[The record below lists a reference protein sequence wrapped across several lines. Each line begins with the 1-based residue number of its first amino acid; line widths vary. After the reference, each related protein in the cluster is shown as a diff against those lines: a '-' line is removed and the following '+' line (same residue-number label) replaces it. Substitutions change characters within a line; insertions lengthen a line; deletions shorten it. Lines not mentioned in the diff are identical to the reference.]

1 LAFVDDEGPPFRHP
15 TFPAS
20 EAPVSHPL
28 LTAPIGRSLFLLAGP
43 TTALMLM
50 QVVVAVADGVFVG
63 RLGTDALAGM
73 ALVIPFST
81 LMFNIAYGGMGGGV
95 TSSMAR
101 ALGGDRPDDA
111 RAIVVHAMVLAAAL
125 ALVFA
130 VLDWTCSARLFA
142 LLGGSGDAL
151 DRALAFSH
159 AFFTSSIAVWVSA
172 FMSAL
177 LRGSGDTVTPARLGL
192 IAGLIYIPLSGA
204 LTLGVAGW
212 PGFGVAGSAIALLCT
227 SIGTA
232 FFQAR
237 AILKGRLGVI
247 PTSANLRLRWPIF
260 QEILRVGILGSVT
273 TFVSNVNAVLML
285 GFVGRFG
292 VAALAGYGIGARLEY
307 MIGPVAFG
315 IGSGLTTLVGVAAG
329 ANAWQRAMK
338 VAWTGGLI
346 AFAAIGLIGWLVAL
360 FPLVW
365 SRLFSSDNQVIEASM
380 SYIAHIAPFYCFFGL
395 GISLNFASQGAGR
408 MTAPLLASIARMVTS
423 TTAGW
428 LVVEKTDLGLGGLF
442 AAIALG
448 IVVYGC
454 VIPASLLVVPWREKK
469 LVRRI
474 G

>member
-1 LAFVDDEGPPFRHP
+1 
-15 TFPAS
+15 
-20 EAPVSHPL
+20 
-28 LTAPIGRSLFLLAGP
+28 
-43 TTALMLM
+43 
-50 QVVVAVADGVFVG
+50 
-63 RLGTDALAGM
+63 
-73 ALVIPFST
+73 
-81 LMFNIAYGGMGGGV
+81 
-95 TSSMAR
+95 
-101 ALGGDRPDDA
+101 
-111 RAIVVHAMVLAAAL
+111 
-125 ALVFA
+125 
-130 VLDWTCSARLFA
+130 
-142 LLGGSGDAL
+142 
-151 DRALAFSH
+151 
-159 AFFTSSIAVWVSA
+159 
-172 FMSAL
+172 
-177 LRGSGDTVTPARLGL
+177 
-192 IAGLIYIPLSGA
+192 
-204 LTLGVAGW
+204 
-212 PGFGVAGSAIALLCT
+212 
-227 SIGTA
+227 
-232 FFQAR
+232 
-237 AILKGRLGVI
+237 
-247 PTSANLRLRWPIF
+247 
-260 QEILRVGILGSVT
+260 
-273 TFVSNVNAVLML
+273 ML

-365 SRLFSSDNQVIEASM
+365 SRLFSSDYQVIEASM